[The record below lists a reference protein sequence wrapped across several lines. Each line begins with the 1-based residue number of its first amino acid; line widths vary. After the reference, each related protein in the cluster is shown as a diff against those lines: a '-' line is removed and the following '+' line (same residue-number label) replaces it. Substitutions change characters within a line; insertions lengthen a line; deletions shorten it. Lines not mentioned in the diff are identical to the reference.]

1 MKIRTDFVTNSSSSS
16 FIIVTKVNVTDELKE
31 YMKTEYGKYGEKLI
45 TTIPKRGADIIKGFK
60 YDETDDLYFE
70 EGFGVIE
77 ELCNIYFG
85 EYYAT
90 NVIKEISKDPEASY
104 IFSYVYLKDTEGGVF
119 PEDEL
124 WLKCHLPEGQSEDVY
139 ETEPDW

>member
-45 TTIPKRGADIIKGFK
+45 TTIPQKGTDIIKGFE
-60 YDETDDLYFE
+60 YDETEGIYFE

-77 ELCNIYFG
+77 NLCDIYFG
-85 EYYAT
+85 ESDAADI
-90 NVIKEISKDPEASY
+90 IKKIAKDPEAWY
-104 IFSYVYLKDTEGGVF
+104 LFSRVYTQDTEGGVY
-119 PEDEL
+119 PEDNL
-124 WLKCHLPEGQSEDVY
+124 WLQCHLPNGYSEEVY
-139 ETEPDW
+139 ETSPDW

>member
-31 YMKTEYGKYGEKLI
+31 YMKTEYGKYGENLI

-85 EYYAT
+85 ECNAAD
-90 NVIKEISKDPEASY
+90 VIKEISKDPEASY
-104 IFSYVYLKDTEGGVF
+104 IFSYVYLQDTEGGVF

-139 ETEPDW
+139 KTEPKW